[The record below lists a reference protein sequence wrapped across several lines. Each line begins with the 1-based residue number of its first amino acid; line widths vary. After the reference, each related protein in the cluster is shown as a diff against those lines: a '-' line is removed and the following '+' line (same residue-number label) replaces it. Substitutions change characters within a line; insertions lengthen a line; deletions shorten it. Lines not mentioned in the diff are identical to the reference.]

1 MPIRQ
6 AFNKKIGAWV
16 KYEFSKSGFK
26 PIDVKQREPL
36 IPFKNIEKKGK
47 GRYKK

>member
-16 KYEFSKSGFK
+16 KFDFEAGKGFK
-26 PIDVKQREPL
+26 PLDVKQRMPKK
-36 IPFKNIEKKGK
+36 PFKGVKKV
-47 GRYKK
+47 